1 MALKDYYSVLGV
13 APTADEAA
21 IKKAH
26 RKLARDYHPDRNPDD
41 PSAEERFKEVQE
53 AYDTLGDAKTR
64 RTYDARRSNPFA
76 GTNGQPGSPYDDLFT
91 GSGNRYRANRDGSYV
106 RYDTNGGGGGFD
118 QSPFD
123 DSSDLF
129 SRFFGGGAASA
140 RGPRT
145 SPGRDA
151 ETSISLS
158 FEEGLNGASKEFT
171 VNGEP
176 IRLTIPK
183 GASNGMKIRV
193 KGRGIAGT
201 DGTRGDLYVTFHV
214 ADDSRFR
221 RDGNDLHV
229 TETVDAFE
237 AMLGTSR
244 TLATAYGDRIRITIP
259 PGSQNGDKLRVRG
272 KGVVRSKKTGDL
284 YITVA
289 VETPRLSEQQRDVL
303 REAAKEAGIAVP
315 DA

>member
-13 APTADEAA
+13 TPSADEAA

-26 RKLARDYHPDRNPDD
+26 RKLARDFHPDRNPDN

-53 AYDTLGDAKTR
+53 AYDTLGDAKLR
-64 RTYDARRSNPFA
+64 RTYDARRSNPF
-76 GTNGQPGSPYDDLFT
+76 GGNSGQPGSPYDDLFT

-106 RYDTNGGGGGFD
+106 RYDTGGSGGFE

-129 SRFFGGGAASA
+129 SRFFGGGSGAA

-145 SPGRDA
+145 TPGRDA
-151 ETSISLS
+151 ETTISLTFAEALS
-158 FEEGLNGASKEFT
+158 GASKEFT
-171 VNGEP
+171 INGEP
-176 IRLTIPK
+176 IRITVPK

-193 KGRGIAGT
+193 KGRGMAGS
-201 DGTRGDLYVTFHV
+201 GGARGDLYVTFNV
-214 ADDSRFR
+214 SDDNRFR
-221 RDGNDLHV
+221 RDGNDLYL

-237 AMLGTSR
+237 AMLGASR

-259 PGSQNGDKLRVRG
+259 PGSQHGDKLRVRG
-272 KGVVRSKKTGDL
+272 KGVVRSSKTGDL
-284 YITVA
+284 YIEIA
-289 VETPRLSEQQRDVL
+289 VETPRLSDEQRDAL
-303 REAAKEAGIAVP
+303 RAAVSDAGITVP
-315 DA
+315 AA